1 MPDGKGDNHGLIDP
15 PYSIRGINV
24 PHCDAECRNVRTNSV
39 EQTFISEDGS
49 TISGSTNRNSVSMQK
64 SQIRQGLKSD
74 IVH

>member
-49 TISGSTNRNSVSMQK
+49 TISGSTNE
-64 SQIRQGLKSD
+64 
-74 IVH
+74 